1 MDMVKRFEVWLV
13 NLDPTM
19 GSEVKKTRPCL
30 IVSPD
35 VTNKYLKTVT
45 IVPLTSTIKDYP
57 TRVNCVFKDKHGQ
70 LVIDQIRSID
80 KRRLIKKLGEM
91 DEETCKKVS
100 NLIIEMF
107 RF

>member
-1 MDMVKRFEVWLV
+1 MDMVNRFGVWLV
-13 NLDPTM
+13 NLDPTI
-19 GSEVKKTRPCL
+19 GSEVKKTQPCL

-70 LVIDQIRSID
+70 LVIDQIRSIA
-80 KRRLIKKLGEM
+80 KSR
-91 DEETCKKVS
+91 
-100 NLIIEMF
+100 
-107 RF
+107 